1 MITNYIFKI
10 IFKVIT
16 SNIFKMIITNI
27 FKMITNIFKVIT
39 SNIFKMASGTSPL
52 KNKLCLSQNYTL
64 ASLIGGIFTRSFK
77 IELIRSY
84 FI

>member
-1 MITNYIFKI
+1 MMITNYIFKI

-16 SNIFKMIITNI
+16 
-27 FKMITNIFKVIT
+27 TNIFKVIT

>member
-1 MITNYIFKI
+1 MMITNYIYKI
-10 IFKVIT
+10 
-16 SNIFKMIITNI
+16 I
-27 FKMITNIFKVIT
+27 FKMITINIFTVIS